1 MASEIPLRSVRL
13 PSPQQVVELLSG
25 EFARAGYEVEDV
37 TVDGTS
43 QPPRVIVIADGDE
56 GLDLEALA
64 ALSRSASE
72 LLDQL
77 DDSAEE
83 TPYLLEVTSR
93 GVDRPLTAD
102 RHYRRARGRKVEVT
116 LNDGSQLTGRVGEL
130 TGRVVQLVV
139 TDRRKAL
146 TIRELSIDDV
156 ANAVVQVEFSPPNP
170 LELELA
176 GVSGKEVE
184 E

>member
-1 MASEIPLRSVRL
+1 VASEIPLRSAQL
-13 PSPQQVVELLSG
+13 PTPQQVTELLEG

-37 TVDGTS
+37 VVDATAR
-43 QPPRVIVIADGDE
+43 PPRIVVVADGE
-56 GLDLEALA
+56 QGLSLDALA
-64 ALSRSASE
+64 TLSRLASE

-77 DDSAEE
+77 DDPDE

-93 GVDRPLTAD
+93 GVDRPLVEE
-102 RHYRRARGRKVEVT
+102 RHYRRARGRRVEVT
-116 LNDGSQLTGRVGEL
+116 LADGSQVTARMGEVSD
-130 TGRVVQLVV
+130 GVVRLVV
-139 TDRRKAL
+139 ADRRGTLK
-146 TIRELSIDDV
+146 IRELSIDDV

-176 GVSGKEVE
+176 GVVGKEIE

>member
-1 MASEIPLRSVRL
+1 MAPENPLRSARL
-13 PSPQQVVELLSG
+13 PSPQQAIELLEG

-37 TVDGTS
+37 TIDAAS
-43 QPPRVIVIADGDE
+43 RPPRIVVIADGDE

-64 ALSRSASE
+64 SLSRLASE

-77 DDSAEE
+77 DDSVDEA
-83 TPYLLEVTSR
+83 PYLLEVTSR
-93 GVDRPLTAD
+93 GVDRPLTAE

-116 LNDGSQLTGRVGEL
+116 LHDGSQLCGRVGEL
-130 TGRVVQLVV
+130 VGRTLQLVV
-139 TDRRKAL
+139 ADRRKAP
-146 TIRELSIDDV
+146 TIHELSIDDV
-156 ANAVVQVEFSPPNP
+156 AKAVVQVEFSPPNP

-176 GVSGKEVE
+176 GVSGKEGE

>member
-1 MASEIPLRSVRL
+1 MASEIPLRPARL
-13 PSPQQVVELLSG
+13 PSPQQVRELLEG
-25 EFARAGYEVEDV
+25 EFGRAGYEVEDV
-37 TVDGTS
+37 TIDAAAR
-43 QPPRVIVIADGDE
+43 PPRVVVIADGDD

-64 ALSRSASE
+64 TLSRTASE

-77 DDSAEE
+77 DDSDE

-93 GVDRPLTAD
+93 GVDRPLTEE
-102 RHYRRARGRKVEVT
+102 RHYRRARGRRIEVT
-116 LNDGSQLTGRVGEL
+116 LTDGSQLTGRVGAL
-130 TGRVVQLVV
+130 TDRHLELVV
-139 TDRRKAL
+139 ADRRAGP
-146 TIRELSIDDV
+146 TIRTLSIDDV
-156 ANAVVQVEFSPPNP
+156 ANAVVQVEFSSPNP